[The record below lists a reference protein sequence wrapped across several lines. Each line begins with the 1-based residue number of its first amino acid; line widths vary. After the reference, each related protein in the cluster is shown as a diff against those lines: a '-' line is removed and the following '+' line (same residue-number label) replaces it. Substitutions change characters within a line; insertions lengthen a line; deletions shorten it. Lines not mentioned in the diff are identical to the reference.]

1 MKKFTFIII
10 LLSFF
15 ISGCSYFVVEE
26 DSEEYRALASQYDN
40 FILSDI
46 SQLENF
52 QSFINGVT
60 LTSSVASVMIEVKVY
75 SSLGLLLETRY
86 GSGVIFYQ
94 DNVDYH
100 IMTTYH
106 LTSINQGQTLSIE
119 VSDYLGR
126 TYRAFTRRDSNE
138 LGLSGIRIAKNSQ
151 RTLGVLEIADYAP
164 LVGQPIMLIGY
175 QRRIINA
182 LTMGMVVEVTY
193 NDDEE
198 LLNLKTSVL
207 SDNFGNG
214 GVMIDMNHKI
224 IGVQYQVEN
233 GYTYA
238 HGLDI
243 IKAFYSYYLAP

>member
-1 MKKFTFIII
+1 MKKLTFIMI

-15 ISGCSYFVVEE
+15 ISGCTFFVVEE
-26 DSEEYRALASQYDN
+26 DTEEYRALANQYDD

-94 DNVDYH
+94 DSANYH
-100 IMTTYH
+100 IMTTFD
-106 LTSINQGQTLSIE
+106 LTNINQGQTLSIE

-126 TYRAFTRRDSNE
+126 TYRAFTRRDSEE

-151 RTLGVLEIADYAP
+151 RVLGVLEIAEYPP
-164 LVGQPIMLIGY
+164 LVGQPVMLIGY

-182 LTMGMVVEVTY
+182 LTMGMIIEVSS
-193 NDDEE
+193 NDEQE
-198 LLNLKTSVL
+198 LIQLKTSVL

-224 IGVQYQVEN
+224 IGIQYQVEN
-233 GYTYA
+233 GFTYA
-238 HGLDI
+238 HGLDVI
-243 IKAFYSYYLAP
+243 EAFYTYYLAP